1 MFLLYS
7 CNEMEE
13 KFNIEKELKKLPQKP
28 GVYIMHDKDDKIIY
42 VGKAISLK
50 RRVTSYFRKTKKT
63 QRILNMVALIDHF
76 EYIVCDNEAEALVLE
91 CNLIK
96 KNMPKFNVLLKDDKT
111 YPYIKINVKAK
122 FPDVYITRR
131 VLNDGARYFGPYPNS
146 GAAKEMVE
154 FIKTRF
160 KIRQCKSFKYKDRA
174 CLNYYIKKCSG
185 PCMGYISEADYR
197 KRINQIIS
205 ILDGNVKDVE
215 KELKNEM
222 ELASQKMEY
231 EKAALLRDELYAVQ
245 AISQRQKVANISD
258 NDIDVIGFAKN
269 NEKICVEVFYIRNS
283 KMIGRDSFFLNGLN
297 DEADSELTEE
307 FIERFYSDKD
317 ILPNKIMCRN
327 DFEDREI
334 FEQYL
339 TKKAGR
345 NVEIKVPK
353 IGEKVRL
360 VEMAENNAKITLE
373 NKEKSH
379 KNVIVE
385 LKDTL
390 GLSRLPRKIESFDIS
405 NISGTYMVAGM
416 CVMIDGQIRKNLSRR
431 FKIKTVIGQDDPKSM
446 EEVVTRRLRHSI
458 NLMGEL
464 EQKNAIDSKDNQN
477 TNKTNENNA
486 EQGVNNAIESN
497 DNQDTNKT
505 NESNAKQG
513 VNNVL
518 DSKVNSSAINENNYN
533 LSEDNSMDDEGIKD
547 NLLNR
552 IDWDRVKKLPKEIL
566 QKYDS
571 SKGFGRLPDLILAD
585 GGITQIRAT
594 KAAIR
599 NIENEIGATL
609 NIAVYGMVK
618 NDKHQTRALMDENR
632 NEMEISEDLFNLI
645 TNFQNE
651 VHNTAIGYHKM
662 LRDKSMVKS
671 ELDNISGIGNV
682 KKIELLKK
690 FGSVENIAKASV
702 DEIASVKGINKELA
716 EKISKELT
724 KKF

>member
-283 KMIGRDSFFLNGLN
+283 KMIGRDNFFLNGLN

-464 EQKNAIDSKDNQN
+464 EQRNASESKYNQN
-477 TNKTNENNA
+477 
-486 EQGVNNAIESN
+486 
-497 DNQDTNKT
+497 
-505 NESNAKQG
+505 
-513 VNNVL
+513 
-518 DSKVNSSAINENNYN
+518 VNSSVINENSYN
-533 LSEDNSMDDEGIKD
+533 LSEDNSVDDEGIKD

>member
-205 ILDGNVKDVE
+205 ILDGNVKEVE

-283 KMIGRDSFFLNGLN
+283 KMIGRDNFFLNGLN

-464 EQKNAIDSKDNQN
+464 EQRNATESKYNQN
-477 TNKTNENNA
+477 
-486 EQGVNNAIESN
+486 
-497 DNQDTNKT
+497 
-505 NESNAKQG
+505 
-513 VNNVL
+513 
-518 DSKVNSSAINENNYN
+518 VNSSVINENSYN

-599 NIENEIGATL
+599 NIENEIGTTL

-724 KKF
+724 KKL